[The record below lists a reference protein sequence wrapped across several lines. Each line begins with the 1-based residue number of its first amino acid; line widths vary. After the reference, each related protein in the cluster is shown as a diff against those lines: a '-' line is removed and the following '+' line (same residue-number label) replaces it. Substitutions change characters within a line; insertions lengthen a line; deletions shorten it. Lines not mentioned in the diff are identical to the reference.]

1 MSQFR
6 AGRITLLLAAALI
19 VMAAGGGLYHPTAE
33 ERVQRSGELRGA
45 MLTPMQD
52 SRNGDLGSLGLEHD
66 LVRHFAETLGVTP
79 VFLLTDSKAELFR
92 SVAAGDA
99 HLAIG
104 GLSVSDR
111 RNRTFRYTKPFLEVD
126 RQLIYRFGNP
136 TPAGFDQVVSNGDG
150 ELAVLAHSPHAE
162 RLRELRDQRH
172 PELDWTEVASGS
184 PEELL
189 FRVWNRELDFT
200 VANSIDVM
208 RTQRYYPELRVAFNL
223 DEGIPLRWVLPAD
236 ADDTLLVAADRFIAN
251 AQQNGLLAYLQE
263 KHLGHLR
270 EFDYVGARVFL
281 RHVTERLPEFR
292 PLFREAAREQ
302 ELDWRLLAAIGYQES
317 HWNPRAVS
325 PTGVRGVMMLTQ
337 RTASDLGVTD
347 RLDPTQSI
355 HGGAR
360 YFRSLR
366 ERIPERIE
374 EPARTWFAL
383 AAYNVGMG
391 HLEDA
396 RRLTDTR
403 GGDPDAWTDVKETLP
418 LLADPEWHSRTR
430 YGYARGWEPVI
441 YVAQVRTY
449 YELLLRI
456 ADQHDS
462 PVPASTEPSG
472 IPYAEIRRELRLGEA
487 LESAL

>member
-1 MSQFR
+1 MPQFR
-6 AGRITLLLAAALI
+6 AGGITLLLATALI
-19 VMAAGGGLYHPTAE
+19 AMAAGGALYHPTAE
-33 ERVQRSGELRGA
+33 ERVQRSGELRVA

-52 SRNGDLGSLGLEHD
+52 SRNGGQGPLGLEHD
-66 LVRHFAETLGVTP
+66 LVRHFAETLGVSP
-79 VFLLTDSKAELFR
+79 VFLLADSKADLYR

-99 HLAIG
+99 DVAIG
-104 GLSVSDR
+104 GLSISGR
-111 RNRTFRYTKPFLEVD
+111 RDGTFRYTEPFAEAD
-126 RQLIYRFGNP
+126 RQLIYRFGDP
-136 TPAGFDQVVSNGDG
+136 TPVGFDQIAGDG
-150 ELAVLAHSPHAE
+150 DAELAVLAHSPHAE
-162 RLRELRDQRH
+162 RLRELRDERH
-172 PELDWTEVASGS
+172 PELYWTEVASGS
-184 PEELL
+184 TEELL

-223 DEGIPLRWVLPAD
+223 DEGIPLRWVLSAD
-236 ADDTLLVAADRFIAN
+236 SDDTLLAAANRFIAD

-292 PLFREAAREQ
+292 PLFQEAAREQ
-302 ELDWRLLAAIGYQES
+302 ALDWRLLAAIGYQES

-337 RTASDLGVTD
+337 RTAADLGVTD
-347 RLDPTQSI
+347 RLDPAQSI

-396 RRLTDTR
+396 RRLTETR

-418 LLADPEWHSRTR
+418 LLADPEWHSQTR

-456 ADQHDS
+456 ADQDGT
-462 PVPASTEPSG
+462 PVPASTMPPAV
-472 IPYAEIRRELRLGEA
+472 PYAETRRELRLGEA